1 MWNSDER
8 LKWYGIE
15 PLEEN
20 EAKKIK
26 GIYEE
31 DCKCNFDLEGE
42 FKCGCDWNE
51 QITLKEH
58 KSFQDLRLVSKRGIY
73 GESNMAI
80 DHLWESQVF
89 MDPFQS
95 MSRNIIQSELEWNS
109 NLLTRTFIN
118 SFSCIYIFCFCYV
131 HQFLNK
137 YNQYSVFLNM
147 SVLVFYSK
155 IKPI

>member
-1 MWNSDER
+1 MKYEKFLIPGQDSLLSIYDFSYQNHFFISRSTHLWNSDER

-26 GIYEE
+26 GIYGE

-73 GESNMAI
+73 GQPNMAI
-80 DHLWESQVF
+80 DQIWESQVF
-89 MDPFQS
+89 MDPF
-95 MSRNIIQSELEWNS
+95 
-109 NLLTRTFIN
+109 
-118 SFSCIYIFCFCYV
+118 
-131 HQFLNK
+131 
-137 YNQYSVFLNM
+137 
-147 SVLVFYSK
+147 
-155 IKPI
+155 